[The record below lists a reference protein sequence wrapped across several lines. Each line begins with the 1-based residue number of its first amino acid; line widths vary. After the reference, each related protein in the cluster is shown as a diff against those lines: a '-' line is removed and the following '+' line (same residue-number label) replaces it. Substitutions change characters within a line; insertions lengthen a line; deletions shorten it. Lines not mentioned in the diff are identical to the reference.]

1 MKIFLTGG
9 GGGIGEV
16 IKSKL
21 EENNIEVISPN
32 SKELDLSKDFNFK
45 GLVVDGFIHC
55 AGVNSP
61 KSYLDITREEFYKL
75 FEINTFSFIRLTQ
88 QLKFNIG
95 SNIVAIGSLYATKTK
110 EYRTEY
116 TMSKHALYG
125 AVKTLA
131 IEKSKDKIPVNLVSP
146 GFVDTP
152 LTRKNLDK
160 NRIELLD
167 TSIPLGLTTVGDIA
181 DFLLYLVTKN
191 KAITG
196 QNIIIDN
203 GYSLI
208 GI

>member
-1 MKIFLTGG
+1 M
-9 GGGIGEV
+9 
-16 IKSKL
+16 
-21 EENNIEVISPN
+21 
-32 SKELDLSKDFNFK
+32 
-45 GLVVDGFIHC
+45 DGFIHC

-61 KSYLDITREEFYKL
+61 KSYSNITQEEFYRL

-88 QLKFNIG
+88 QLKFSKG
-95 SNIVAIGSLYATKTK
+95 SNIIAIGSLYATQTK
-110 EYRTEY
+110 EYRAEY

-131 IEKSKDKIPVNLVSP
+131 IEKSEDRIPVNLVSP
-146 GFVDTP
+146 GFVDTT
-152 LTRKNLDK
+152 LTRKNLDT
-160 NRIELLD
+160 NRIELLNS
-167 TSIPLGLTTVGDIA
+167 SIPLGLTTVWDIA
-181 DFLLYLVTKN
+181 DFSLYLIMHN

>member
-1 MKIFLTGG
+1 MKIFLTGA
-9 GGGIGEV
+9 GGGIGQA

-21 EENNIEVISPN
+21 EENNVEVISPN

-45 GLVVDGFIHC
+45 GLEVDGLIHC
-55 AGVNSP
+55 AGVNFP
-61 KSYLDITREEFYKL
+61 KSYLDITQEKFYEL
-75 FEINTFSFIRLTQ
+75 FEINTFSFIRLVQ
-88 QLKFNIG
+88 QLKFSIG
-95 SNIVAIGSLYATKTK
+95 SNIIAIGSLYATKTK

-116 TMSKHALYG
+116 AMSKHALYG

-131 IEKSKDKIPVNLVSP
+131 IEKSKDKISVNLISP

-152 LTRKNLDK
+152 LTRKNLNK
-160 NRIELLD
+160 NRIELLN

-181 DFLLYLVTKN
+181 DFSLYLITKN